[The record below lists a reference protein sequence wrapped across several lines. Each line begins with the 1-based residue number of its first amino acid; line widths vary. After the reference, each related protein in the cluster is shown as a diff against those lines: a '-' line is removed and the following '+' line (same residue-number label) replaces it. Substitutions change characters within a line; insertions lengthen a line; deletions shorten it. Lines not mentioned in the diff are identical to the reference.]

1 MSNPRLLTLSSYRSK
16 RSEESNLVN
25 FIDKLPRILITNS
38 DIMKEDKMFLRKK
51 VKDGDQGL
59 LEIFKKVNIQ
69 SYREDD
75 DYKRLEAIIRKYLNE
90 FKTSA
95 K

>member
-25 FIDKLPRILITNS
+25 FIDKLPRILITYS

-59 LEIFKKVNIQ
+59 LEILKKVNIQ

>member
-25 FIDKLPRILITNS
+25 FIDKLPRISIINS

-59 LEIFKKVNIQ
+59 LEIFKRVNIQ